1 MEKIKS
7 ILIDDEIACTEALKI
22 ELEMYCPQIEIIA
35 SCNTAEDGLAKI
47 VALKPDLVF
56 LDIEMP
62 WMNGFEL
69 LRQLNQINFEV
80 IFITAYDQFALK
92 AFEFSAVDYL
102 LKPIRKQELI
112 SAVQKVEQRRSKSL
126 STEHIEAMLSN
137 INFLAKDFSSIA
149 VPTGEGLEFIP
160 VEEIIYCEADNNYTY
175 IHKSCGNSI
184 LLSKTLKEVEGMLS
198 NHSFFRI
205 HQSFLINMK
214 HLRRYIRGQGGF
226 VVISNKKELPVSRSK
241 KDDLMDSFKG

>member
-1 MEKIKS
+1 MEKINA
-7 ILIDDEIACTEALKI
+7 IIIDDEVACTESLKI
-22 ELEMYCPQIEIIA
+22 ELEMYCPQIEVMA
-35 SCNTAEDGLAKI
+35 VCNTAEEGLSKI
-47 VALKPDLVF
+47 VSLKPDLVF

-102 LKPIRKQELI
+102 LKPIKKEDLI
-112 SAVQKVEQRRSKSL
+112 SAVQKVEQRRTKLL

-137 INFLAKDFSSIA
+137 MNFLTKDFSSIA

-160 VEEIIYCEADNNYTY
+160 VDEIIYCEADNNYTY
-175 IHKSCGNSI
+175 IHKSGGDSL

-214 HLRRYIRGQGGF
+214 HLRKYVRGQGGY
-226 VVISNKKELPVSRSK
+226 VVMSNKKDLPVARSK
-241 KDDLMDSFKG
+241 KDGLMSSFNG